1 MSTIVSATL
10 LSNHLGG
17 DILRAVFVLAL
28 GEGLVM
34 LCWLS
39 FVPPV
44 KLGSGGSIYASLVV
58 AALTFYAV
66 AGVMLA
72 THGAPAHLSQR
83 SVEHALAV
91 VLQGANEPA
100 DEGSM
105 RN

>member
-1 MSTIVSATL
+1 MSATL
-10 LSNHLGG
+10 LSSHLGR

-28 GEGLVM
+28 GEGLVA

-39 FVPPV
+39 VLPPL
-44 KLGSGGSIYASLVV
+44 KLVSGGSIYASLFV

-72 THGAPAHLSQR
+72 THGSPTHLSPR
-83 SVEHALAV
+83 SVEHAFAI